1 MAKEALQNATAGANT
16 GGGERTLRE
25 TSLLIGVEEVA
36 ALLQCSLRSVYRLA
50 DLGRLPRPFKI
61 GALCRWDRVPLNA
74 GSSTAASHAGRGKMT
89 PCECRNGPSPGC
101 SGCDG
106 NCQCEH
112 EGERRKR
119 RKFSL
124 LEARRNIYVNRG
136 PRALLAR
143 LLSAGTATADDVI
156 AAVTLPPEIDPRC
169 LGAVPGPLARAGIIR
184 SDGFVKSA
192 RPERHDSYIQL
203 WTLADRDEAHRW
215 LAMHPDRPDP
225 LPACPAGKM
234 LFDIETL
241 EKQRPA
247 AVTVGRLQKGS

>member
-16 GGGERTLRE
+16 GSGERTLRE

-36 ALLQCSLRSVYRLA
+36 ALLQCSPRHVYRLA
-50 DLGRLPRPFKI
+50 DLAGCPGRSRSGPCAD
-61 GALCRWDRVPLNA
+61 GTALPLNA
-74 GSSTAASHAGRGKMT
+74 GSSTAASHAGRARMT

-106 NCQCEH
+106 NCQCDQRGAKETPQVQPAGKPWEH
-112 EGERRKR
+112 LRQPGPEGM
-119 RKFSL
+119 
-124 LEARRNIYVNRG
+124 
-136 PRALLAR
+136 LAR

-184 SDGFVKSA
+184 SDGFVKSPTGAA
-192 RPERHDSYIQL
+192 RLLHPALDAGRP
-203 WTLADRDEAHRW
+203 RRAHRW

-247 AVTVGRLQKGS
+247 AVTVGRIQKGS